1 MRKWGAAASEV
12 QVCVY
17 TKILSQLCRL
27 RVEYITIVVVWHL
40 EGTCLNEEEGSD
52 IWLGPK
58 SVMDLGV
65 GRVAGLLFLI
75 PEEKTTGAERF

>member
-1 MRKWGAAASEV
+1 MSKWGAAASEV

-17 TKILSQLCRL
+17 TKILSQLYRL

-40 EGTCLNEEEGSD
+40 EGTCLNEEGSE

-58 SVMDLGV
+58 SVVDLGV
-65 GRVAGLLFLI
+65 GRVAGLLFLV
-75 PEEKTTGAERF
+75 PEGKTTGAERF